1 MSTPRRIL
9 KIAAATLLAAAAATS
24 AIAQD
29 KSKWPQS
36 LTLATASVGGT
47 YFVYG
52 GVVATLLTEKLGIQ
66 VSTQQSQGPVSNL
79 MLVNSKKAELG
90 MTTMGPALQAWQ
102 GTDWAKANGQMR
114 NMRAVFPMY
123 DTPFHFVTL
132 QSSGIKAVAD
142 LNGKNVGVGPK
153 AGTCGTYFP
162 EMFKA
167 LGLNVNVR
175 YGGASDMSGMLGD
188 GLIDVF
194 AFCAGVPISAFSEIE
209 ASKPAT
215 FFTYT
220 DAELAKLKK
229 AMPELSDST
238 IPKGTYKSLTTDH
251 KTVGL
256 FNFFIVHKDLPDDLV
271 YEITKAV
278 MENNPRMVQGHKAA
292 VETVPANVKANT
304 FLTFHPGA
312 VRYFKEKG
320 IALNPATQ

>member
-1 MSTPRRIL
+1 MTIPTRFLRS
-9 KIAAATLLAAAAATS
+9 AAAALLALS
-24 AIAQD
+24 AAAMAVAQD

-90 MTTMGPALQAWQ
+90 MTTMGPALHAWN
-102 GTDWAKANGQMR
+102 GTDWAKSNGQMR
-114 NMRAVFPMY
+114 NMRAAFPMY

-132 QSSGIKAVAD
+132 QSSGIKSVAGMA
-142 LNGKNVGVGPK
+142 GKNVGVGPK

-162 EMFKA
+162 AMFDA
-167 LGLNVNVR
+167 LGLKVNVR
-175 YGGASDMSGMLGD
+175 NGGASDMGGMLGD

-194 AFCAGVPISAFSEIE
+194 AFCAGIPISAFSEID

-220 DAELAKLKK
+220 DAQLAALKK
-229 AMPELSDST
+229 AMPELSDSL
-238 IPKGTYKSLTTDH
+238 IPKGTYKSQTEDH

-256 FNFFIVHKDLPDDLV
+256 FNFFMVHKDLPDDLV

-292 VETVPANVKANT
+292 TETIPANAKANT

-312 VRYFKEKG
+312 ARYFKEKG
-320 IALNPATQ
+320 IALNPAAL

>member
-1 MSTPRRIL
+1 MTTTRSFL
-9 KIAAATLLAAAAATS
+9 KFAAMTALALTAATT

-52 GVVATLLTEKLGIQ
+52 GVAATLLTEKLGIQ

-79 MLVNSKKAELG
+79 MLVNSKRAELG
-90 MTTMGPALQAWQ
+90 MTTMGPALHAWN
-102 GTDWAKANGQMR
+102 GTDWAKPNGPMR
-114 NMRAVFPMY
+114 NMRAAFPMY

-132 QSSGIKAVAD
+132 QSSGIKSVAD
-142 LNGKNVGVGPK
+142 MAGKNVGVGPK

-162 EMFKA
+162 KMFEA
-167 LGLNVNVR
+167 LGVNVNVR
-175 YGGASDMSGMLGD
+175 YGGASDMGGQLGD

-194 AFCAGVPISAFSEIE
+194 AFCAGVPVSAFSEVD
-209 ASKPAT
+209 ASKPAR

-220 DAELAKLKK
+220 DAQIATLKK
-229 AMPELSDST
+229 AMPELSDSV
-238 IPKGTYKSLTTDH
+238 IPKGTYKSLAEDH

-256 FNFFIVHKDLPDDLV
+256 FNFFIAHKDLPDDLV
-271 YEITKAV
+271 YEVTKAV

-292 VETVPANVKANT
+292 VETLPQNAGANT
-304 FLTFHPGA
+304 FLPFHPGA
-312 VRYFKEKG
+312 ARYFKEKG
-320 IALNPATQ
+320 IALNPATL